1 MSELNEFVNVPVHIH
16 WQENLYHSDL
26 YIRICNPNIR
36 PLKQMQTFIVLILI
50 IVTGV
55 QTFQMQSMLCNL
67 RLKM

>member
-1 MSELNEFVNVPVHIH
+1 MNLNVLVHIH

-50 IVTGV
+50 IVTAWC
-55 QTFQMQSMLCNL
+55 TDFPNAIHAL
-67 RLKM
+67 